1 MTTNCSGL
9 VMLNEDDDF
18 TCECRSVVVKRTVS
32 VTWYKNGKQLSESK
46 GENTLYL
53 SDVKVKDSGTYTCVA
68 QSNNT
73 LAKDEKSIEITVSEY
88 ILPPCF

>member
-18 TCECRSVVVKRTVS
+18 TCECRSVGVKRTVS

-53 SDVKVKDSGTYTCVA
+53 SDVKVKDSGT
-68 QSNNT
+68 
-73 LAKDEKSIEITVSEY
+73 
-88 ILPPCF
+88 